1 MADKLISELQK
12 IGEYTGLTIEN
23 LYKMLE
29 KEAQVYFVYDILGVI
44 VCITLFILGIL
55 VTKYSMKKMK
65 TIEEDSYEFDYGF
78 LDMVRAVSSI
88 LSLIVFI
95 ISLFIVPA
103 MIADMIHI
111 KMNTPGW
118 ILQHL
123 SQLIYLK

>member
-1 MADKLISELQK
+1 MADKLIAELQK
-12 IGEYTGLTIEN
+12 IGEYTGLTIDN

-44 VCITLFILGIL
+44 SCITLFILGLL
-55 VTKYSMKKMK
+55 VTRYSVKKM
-65 TIEEDSYEFDYGF
+65 EEDESDYDF
-78 LDMVRAVSSI
+78 FDMVRAVSSF

-103 MIADMIHI
+103 MIAEMIHI

-123 SQLIYLK
+123 TQLIK